1 MAENLTDYKLLTR
14 IFKHST
20 PAFNSRV
27 EAFINNNKIREF
39 ELFNKSKDS
48 NTQYG
53 NHLGLALFLLIRQ
66 DQLISIIFSKII
78 RIIGMSG
85 GGISQTDFISNL
97 SKELLIILKY
107 NFKNK
112 DNLDKLSNL
121 EKEVVTSICL
131 KLDNITVE
139 IQFQFGTLILEFIM
153 TEFDYIF
160 VKHKILENN
169 EATTFL
175 SIKQEYLAVLAG
187 SVFNPLRL
195 PMVSKPKE

>member
-1 MAENLTDYKLLTR
+1 MNIFSKEYALHLIKNMGENLTDYKLLTR

-85 GGISQTDFISNL
+85 GISQTDFISNL
-97 SKELLIILKY
+97 SKELFIVLKY

-112 DNLDKLSNL
+112 DNLDKLE
-121 EKEVVTSICL
+121 EK
-131 KLDNITVE
+131 
-139 IQFQFGTLILEFIM
+139 
-153 TEFDYIF
+153 
-160 VKHKILENN
+160 
-169 EATTFL
+169 
-175 SIKQEYLAVLAG
+175 
-187 SVFNPLRL
+187 
-195 PMVSKPKE
+195 